1 MRAYERLLEYVKVKT
16 PSSEENMET
25 PSSSCQFELAER
37 LVEGYENSPSLGF
50 IAHMDTVSEFTE
62 NPIHP
67 VLHENYDGQNLV
79 FDEGGRVLDTVLF
92 PHLKNLKGRTLITS
106 DGTTILGADDK
117 AGIAEIMTMAEY
129 VLRSDVPHGKIC
141 LAFTPD
147 ENFNA
152 CEAVFKIQ
160 GVNVHPGSAKGIM
173 VNAGAVGCE
182 IQMMLPQEET
192 PEQTEGYEGFYHLIK
207 ISGSCERA
215 ELIYIVRDHD
225 ADKFAQKQQK
235 LKEIADAMNQKYG
248 EGTVD
253 LQIKEQYRNMA
264 EKIRPCYHLIE
275 NAKKACEN
283 VGIVPKI
290 QPIRGGTD
298 GARLS
303 FMGLPCPNLGTGG
316 YAFHGP
322 YEHITVEGMDKSVE
336 ILMELVKIY
345 GIIKKE

>member
-1 MRAYERLLEYVKVKT
+1 MTTASRLPVG
-16 PSSEENMET
+16 P
-25 PSSSCQFELAER
+25 
-37 LVEGYENSPSLGF
+37 
-50 IAHMDTVSEFTE
+50 VSYT
-62 NPIHP
+62 H
-67 VLHENYDGQNLV
+67 
-79 FDEGGRVLDTVLF
+79 LDVY
-92 PHLKNLKGRTLITS
+92 KR
-106 DGTTILGADDK
+106 
-117 AGIAEIMTMAEY
+117 
-129 VLRSDVPHGKIC
+129 
-141 LAFTPD
+141 
-147 ENFNA
+147 
-152 CEAVFKIQ
+152 Q
-160 GVNVHPGSAKGIM
+160 HPGSAKGIM

-283 VGIVPKI
+283 VGCLLYTSWI
-290 QPIRGGTD
+290 
-298 GARLS
+298 LS
-303 FMGLPCPNLGTGG
+303 
-316 YAFHGP
+316 ADA
-322 YEHITVEGMDKSVE
+322 EH
-336 ILMELVKIY
+336 L
-345 GIIKKE
+345 